1 MKEMRLLIYDEDAAY
16 IKEKLERKFPGLS
29 IHAAEPGEDVLEI
42 MGTID
47 ILMAKKF
54 RDDFMKKAKRLQWIQ
69 CLITGVDYILSIPSL
84 PKDVILTSTRGIHG
98 PQMSELAFLLML
110 ALTRK
115 FPQTVR
121 NQDKRIWDS
130 RRVSLLYR
138 KNVGILGVGV
148 IGKEIARK
156 CKAFDMTVY
165 GITRKKRKID
175 FVDFS
180 HGPDE
185 LLGVLEEVDY
195 FINVVPATP
204 ETLKIIG
211 PKEFDA
217 MKTTAFFINIGRG
230 ETVDEEALV
239 DALKKGKI
247 AGAGLDVFCTEP
259 LPSDHPL
266 WGMQNVIISPHVGGK
281 SDIYPDQV
289 LPTLE
294 ENLNRFLKGERRG
307 LINYIER

>member
-1 MKEMRLLIYDEDAAY
+1 MHLLIYDEDAAY
-16 IKEKLERKFPGLS
+16 LKEKLERKFPDLT
-29 IHAAEPGEDVLEI
+29 IHAAQPGENVFEI
-42 MGTID
+42 MPEID
-47 ILMAKKF
+47 ILMAKRF
-54 RDDFMKKAKRLQWIQ
+54 RDDLMRKAKRLQWIQ

-84 PKDVILTSTRGIHG
+84 PGEVIITSTRGIHG
-98 PQMSELAFLLML
+98 PQVSELALLLML

-121 NQDKRIWDS
+121 NQDKRVWNS
-130 RRVSLLYR
+130 RRVSLLYN

-156 CKAFDMTVY
+156 CKAFDMTVH
-165 GITRKKRKID
+165 GITRKKRKVE
-175 FVDFS
+175 FVDFPY
-180 HGPDE
+180 GPDE
-185 LLGVLEEVDY
+185 LLAVLREVDY

-217 MKTTAFFINIGRG
+217 MKTTAYFINIGRG

-239 DALKKGKI
+239 DALKRGKI
-247 AGAGLDVFCTEP
+247 AGAGLDVFPNEP
-259 LPSDHPL
+259 LPSEHPL
-266 WGMQNVIISPHVGGK
+266 WGMENVIISPHVGGK

-289 LPTLE
+289 LPILE
-294 ENLNRFLKGERRG
+294 ENLKRFLGGERRD
-307 LINYIER
+307 LINVIAR